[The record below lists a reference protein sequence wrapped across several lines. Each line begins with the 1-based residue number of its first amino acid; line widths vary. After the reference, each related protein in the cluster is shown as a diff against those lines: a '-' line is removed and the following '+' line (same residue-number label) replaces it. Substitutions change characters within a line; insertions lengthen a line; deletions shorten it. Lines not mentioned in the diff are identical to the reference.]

1 MIAASYRRAGNYQ
14 QALAAYQSTHQRF
27 PDNVDCLK
35 FLVRLCSELESET
48 GQLNYG
54 QLLEQYSELLRRL
67 EKTHELREEQKLTSS
82 RSTSRNSNTAGNK
95 NKSNLT
101 QGSSSSREGSAATT
115 SSNASGSGSSGYMT
129 SFTPINKSIT
139 PKSSPKSMNKQNGKL
154 NNDNISAIVDQVV
167 EQFDSS
173 TERPTTSWRRNNL
186 KSSHGRGSA
195 SDHNHHDTQQLEFD
209 EDFLIDANIDE
220 MLPD

>member
-54 QLLEQYSELLRRL
+54 QLLEQYSESLRRL

-82 RSTSRNSNTAGNK
+82 RSTSRNSNTAGTRT
-95 NKSNLT
+95 KSNLT

-115 SSNASGSGSSGYMT
+115 SSNGSGSSGYMT
-129 SFTPINKSIT
+129 SITPINKSIT
-139 PKSSPKSMNKQNGKL
+139 PKSSPKSMNMQNGKL

-173 TERPTTSWRRNNL
+173 TERPTTSWRKNNL
-186 KSSHGRGSA
+186 KSSHGRGST
-195 SDHNHHDTQQLEFD
+195 SDHDAQQLEFD